1 MSVMPDSSRPQQAPQ
16 RVIKTRREYNIWVA
30 DESIEDY
37 ALRYAPTSVRKWS
50 PWTVTNTAIST
61 VSFLAMEAIGATML
75 WQYGFS
81 NAVWAAIV
89 VCTIIFLTSW
99 PISYYAAKYNVDV
112 DLLTRG
118 AGFGY
123 IGSTITSLIYASFT
137 FILLAFEAAIMAM
150 ALELALGIPQVIGYL
165 ISALVI
171 LPLVVKGIGFINK
184 VQAITQPIWLLLLL
198 LPWFFVL
205 WKQPQILSS
214 SLHFVGAVSNSTD
227 FNLYY
232 FGAACTLIFS
242 FVIQIGEQADYLR
255 FLPQKEKNRTAW
267 RFAVFLGGPSWIIFG
282 FLKVLMGMLLMVL
295 AFQLFTPVSELDNPT
310 YLYWVAYQQFIPNP
324 QLALILTLALV
335 CLAQIKINMTNAY
348 AGSLAWSNFFARLT
362 HSHPGRIVWLLFNVF
377 IAIVLMEMGISHAV
391 ERILGLYSNIA
402 LAWIGA
408 VVADLIIC
416 KPLGLSPKGI
426 EFRRAYLY
434 DINPVGVGALL
445 IASVLSMLSYLG
457 FFGLMA
463 KGLASFIA
471 LGSAVL
477 CVPIIA
483 YLTKGKYYI
492 ARQPEKIQATSVANC
507 VVCERDYE
515 LADMAGCPAYNGT
528 ICSLC
533 CSLEARCHDLCKPD
547 ARWSVQLKKAIWHY
561 LPERWASRLNS
572 RVSLYLLLTLGLSI
586 VLAVS
591 LSLVYIQEKTYL
603 ETINAAAVPQLFTL
617 FVKIYTIL
625 FLLMSVA
632 AWWLVL
638 NDESRRN
645 AEIETHQQMT
655 SLIDGLLDL
664 ARIETGKISL
674 NVVDV
679 HFPNFIEQIIQMFQ
693 PQFEQK
699 NLQFVYEIGENLPHY
714 VRTDKKR
721 LEQVLI
727 NLLGNALKF
736 TTSGTI
742 TLKVEY
748 RFQTAYFEIRDTGC
762 GIAEADL
769 ERIFNPFERGS
780 NVVQG
785 GFTGT
790 GLGLPIVKL
799 LVDLLGGQLSVT
811 SQLNQGSQFKIKFY
825 LPSKEVVHPIS
836 NVYSNQIT
844 GYQGERKR
852 ILVVDNEA
860 VDRGLVANFL
870 KPLGFM
876 IEEAESGID
885 CLRRVP
891 IFQPN
896 LILMDLNMPLMG
908 GWETARLLRQNNIT
922 NVPILIISANAGE
935 REVNPQDAVLSEDFM
950 LKPIDLNLLLSKIG
964 DKLGLVWIDSK
975 SETLLENNDVQAL
988 DVKVFKQEQ
997 VTVHTLIQQPE
1008 NNELLDFPQSL
1019 QQLNDLIGQGYIRG
1033 IQQTLT
1039 QCRQN
1044 FPKHNELW
1052 EQLEQAIQKF
1062 DLKHAQ
1068 RLIQDKQ

>member
-1 MSVMPDSSRPQQAPQ
+1 
-16 RVIKTRREYNIWVA
+16 
-30 DESIEDY
+30 
-37 ALRYAPTSVRKWS
+37 
-50 PWTVTNTAIST
+50 
-61 VSFLAMEAIGATML
+61 
-75 WQYGFS
+75 
-81 NAVWAAIV
+81 
-89 VCTIIFLTSW
+89 
-99 PISYYAAKYNVDV
+99 
-112 DLLTRG
+112 
-118 AGFGY
+118 
-123 IGSTITSLIYASFT
+123 
-137 FILLAFEAAIMAM
+137 
-150 ALELALGIPQVIGYL
+150 
-165 ISALVI
+165 
-171 LPLVVKGIGFINK
+171 
-184 VQAITQPIWLLLLL
+184 
-198 LPWFFVL
+198 
-205 WKQPQILSS
+205 
-214 SLHFVGAVSNSTD
+214 
-227 FNLYY
+227 
-232 FGAACTLIFS
+232 
-242 FVIQIGEQADYLR
+242 
-255 FLPQKEKNRTAW
+255 
-267 RFAVFLGGPSWIIFG
+267 
-282 FLKVLMGMLLMVL
+282 
-295 AFQLFTPVSELDNPT
+295 
-310 YLYWVAYQQFIPNP
+310 
-324 QLALILTLALV
+324 
-335 CLAQIKINMTNAY
+335 
-348 AGSLAWSNFFARLT
+348 
-362 HSHPGRIVWLLFNVF
+362 
-377 IAIVLMEMGISHAV
+377 
-391 ERILGLYSNIA
+391 
-402 LAWIGA
+402 
-408 VVADLIIC
+408 
-416 KPLGLSPKGI
+416 
-426 EFRRAYLY
+426 
-434 DINPVGVGALL
+434 
-445 IASVLSMLSYLG
+445 
-457 FFGLMA
+457 MA

-477 CVPIIA
+477 CVPVIA

-492 ARQPEKIQATSVANC
+492 ARQPEKIQATLVANC

-547 ARWSVQLKKAIWHY
+547 ARWSVQLKKAIWHH

-645 AEIETHQQMT
+645 AEIETHQQTALLIDEIAAHEVTSKDLQDARIAAERANDAKSRYVIGISHELRTPLNSILGYSQLLQKQEQLSEQGKMALGVISRSGQHLT

-870 KPLGFM
+870 KPLGFL

-975 SETLLENNDVQAL
+975 SETCFEKNEVQAL
-988 DVKVFKQEQ
+988 DVKVFKQQ
-997 VTVHTLIQQPE
+997 QSAVHTPVQQPE
-1008 NNELLDFPQSL
+1008 NNDQLDLPQSL

-1039 QCRQN
+1039 QCRQI
-1044 FPKHNELW
+1044 FPEHNELW

>member
-1 MSVMPDSSRPQQAPQ
+1 MPDSSRPQQAPQ

>member
-1 MSVMPDSSRPQQAPQ
+1 M
-16 RVIKTRREYNIWVA
+16 
-30 DESIEDY
+30 
-37 ALRYAPTSVRKWS
+37 
-50 PWTVTNTAIST
+50 
-61 VSFLAMEAIGATML
+61 
-75 WQYGFS
+75 
-81 NAVWAAIV
+81 
-89 VCTIIFLTSW
+89 
-99 PISYYAAKYNVDV
+99 
-112 DLLTRG
+112 
-118 AGFGY
+118 
-123 IGSTITSLIYASFT
+123 
-137 FILLAFEAAIMAM
+137 
-150 ALELALGIPQVIGYL
+150 
-165 ISALVI
+165 
-171 LPLVVKGIGFINK
+171 
-184 VQAITQPIWLLLLL
+184 
-198 LPWFFVL
+198 
-205 WKQPQILSS
+205 
-214 SLHFVGAVSNSTD
+214 
-227 FNLYY
+227 
-232 FGAACTLIFS
+232 
-242 FVIQIGEQADYLR
+242 
-255 FLPQKEKNRTAW
+255 
-267 RFAVFLGGPSWIIFG
+267 
-282 FLKVLMGMLLMVL
+282 
-295 AFQLFTPVSELDNPT
+295 
-310 YLYWVAYQQFIPNP
+310 
-324 QLALILTLALV
+324 
-335 CLAQIKINMTNAY
+335 
-348 AGSLAWSNFFARLT
+348 
-362 HSHPGRIVWLLFNVF
+362 
-377 IAIVLMEMGISHAV
+377 
-391 ERILGLYSNIA
+391 
-402 LAWIGA
+402 
-408 VVADLIIC
+408 
-416 KPLGLSPKGI
+416 
-426 EFRRAYLY
+426 
-434 DINPVGVGALL
+434 
-445 IASVLSMLSYLG
+445 
-457 FFGLMA
+457 
-463 KGLASFIA
+463 
-471 LGSAVL
+471 
-477 CVPIIA
+477 
-483 YLTKGKYYI
+483 
-492 ARQPEKIQATSVANC
+492 
-507 VVCERDYE
+507 
-515 LADMAGCPAYNGT
+515 
-528 ICSLC
+528 
-533 CSLEARCHDLCKPD
+533 
-547 ARWSVQLKKAIWHY
+547 
-561 LPERWASRLNS
+561 
-572 RVSLYLLLTLGLSI
+572 
-586 VLAVS
+586 S

-632 AWWLVL
+632 AWWSVL

-645 AEIETHQQMT
+645 AEIETHQQTALLIDEIAAHEVTSKDLQDARISAERANDAKSRYVIGISHELRTPLNSILGYSQLLQKQEQLSEQGKMALGVISRSGQHLT

-935 REVNPQDAVLSEDFM
+935 REVNPQDAVLSEDFI

-975 SETLLENNDVQAL
+975 SDALLENNEVQAL

-997 VTVHTLIQQPE
+997 TTVHRSIQQPE
-1008 NNELLDFPQSL
+1008 NNDLLDLPQSL

-1044 FPKHNELW
+1044 FPEHNELW

-1068 RLIQDKQ
+1068 RLIQDK